1 MTLARAT
8 LARATLASA
17 TLAKAALALALAAP
31 AFAQE
36 AEPRTALIYGDT
48 QLALEF
54 QPNCSPGLDCP
65 FFALVCSVA
74 EVSLFVLNLD
84 VGHIERWAQGNE
96 PASLRIAEAVFTFT
110 PDRMIEEEDGWFV
123 LLTPDEDPTDLL
135 FAVYDGGGVVL
146 GTPFYL
152 FEVEP
157 IQADLDN
164 MHDFGVGCL
173 GATAP

>member
-1 MTLARAT
+1 MNNT
-8 LARATLASA
+8 
-17 TLAKAALALALAAP
+17 KAALAMALAASLSAP
-31 AFAQE
+31 ALAQAGE
-36 AEPRTALIYGDT
+36 QRTTLIYGDT

-65 FFALVCSVA
+65 YFALTCSVA

-84 VGHIERWAQGNE
+84 IGHIERWAQGNE
-96 PASLRIAEAVFTFT
+96 PASLRIAESVFTFT
-110 PDRMIEEEDGWFV
+110 PDRMIEEEEGWFV
-123 LLTPDEDPTDLL
+123 LLEPDEDPTDLL
-135 FAVYDGGGVVL
+135 FAVYDGGDVIML